1 MVSNPVTSAP
11 IDPASLNGTTATQ
24 TRRGDGT
31 FDNFL
36 SRAIAQLD
44 LSIMPLTFEF
54 DFSSEKTE
62 EAPPQPK
69 EDKTNKDTDSFRT
82 PHSEFRN
89 ERSVALETKVIKQA
103 LIQNLPPLMNLPIS
117 INLTSSSS
125 QALSKQDMQIMIDE
139 LVKQAKIFKLSR
151 RLELNLDIESQELGK
166 LLLSFHSK
174 DGAVAIEIFA
184 ANAESRKLLDDHVL
198 ELESAL
204 KDARITLDSVRITE
218 VLRNGDQPGTAS

>member
-1 MVSNPVTSAP
+1 VVSNPVASSQ
-11 IDPASLNGTTATQ
+11 IDTASLNGTTATQ

-31 FDNFL
+31 FDTFL

-44 LSIMPLTFEF
+44 LAIMPLTFEF

-62 EAPPQPK
+62 ETPPQPK
-69 EDKTNKDTDSFRT
+69 KEDKTIRDTDSHAT
-82 PHSEFRN
+82 PHS
-89 ERSVALETKVIKQA
+89 ALRTETPETKVIKQA
-103 LIQNLPPLMNLPIS
+103 LIQNLPPLINLPIS
-117 INLTSSSS
+117 INLSSTSSQSLTRENL
-125 QALSKQDMQIMIDE
+125 QLVIDE
-139 LVKQAKIFKLSR
+139 IVKQAKIFKLGR

-166 LLLSFHSK
+166 LLLSFRSK
-174 DGAVAIEIFA
+174 DGAVAVEIFA

-204 KDARITLDSVRITE
+204 KEARITLDSVRITE

>member
-11 IDPASLNGTTATQ
+11 IDQASLPGFV
-24 TRRGDGT
+24 RRGDGT

-44 LSIMPLTFEF
+44 ASIMPLKFEF
-54 DFSSEKTE
+54 DFSPEKTE
-62 EAPPQPK
+62 EAPPK
-69 EDKTNKDTDSFRT
+69 NTDTSST
-82 PHSEFRN
+82 PHSLPAGRQAHTEVRN
-89 ERSVALETKVIKQA
+89 EKVAIQETKIIKQA
-103 LIQNLPPLMNLPIS
+103 LIQNLPPLMSLPLS
-117 INLTSSSS
+117 INLSSTSSQSLTRENL
-125 QALSKQDMQIMIDE
+125 QLVIDE
-139 LVKQAKIFKLSR
+139 IVKQAKIFKLGR

-174 DGAVAIEIFA
+174 DGAVAIEIFT

-204 KDARITLDSVRITE
+204 KEARITLDSVRITE
-218 VLRNGDQPGTAS
+218 IQKNKEEA

>member
-1 MVSNPVTSAP
+1 VVSNPVASSQ
-11 IDPASLNGTTATQ
+11 IDTASLNGTTATQ

-31 FDNFL
+31 FDTFL

-44 LSIMPLTFEF
+44 LAIMPLTFEF

-62 EAPPQPK
+62 EPAPQPK
-69 EDKTNKDTDSFRT
+69 EDKTIKDTDSLHM
-82 PHSEFRN
+82 PHAEVRN
-89 ERSVALETKVIKQA
+89 EKVAIQETKIIKQA
-103 LIQNLPPLMNLPIS
+103 LMQNLPPLMNLPIS
-117 INLTSSSS
+117 INLTSGSS
-125 QALSKQDMQIMIDE
+125 QALTKQDMQLMIDE
-139 LVKQAKIFKLSR
+139 LVKQARIFKLSR

>member
-31 FDNFL
+31 FDTFL

-44 LSIMPLTFEF
+44 LAIMPLMFEF

-69 EDKTNKDTDSFRT
+69 KEQTNKDTDSFRT
-82 PHSEFRN
+82 PRTEVRN
-89 ERSVALETKVIKQA
+89 EKVAIQETKVIKQA

-117 INLTSSSS
+117 INLASTSSQS
-125 QALSKQDMQIMIDE
+125 LTKQDMQIMIDE
-139 LVKQAKIFKLSR
+139 IVKQAKIFKLVR

-166 LLLSFHSK
+166 LILSFRSK
-174 DGAVAIEIFA
+174 DGAVAVVISA

-204 KDARITLDSVRITE
+204 KEARITLDSVRITE
-218 VLRNGDQPGTAS
+218 VFGNGDRSGSAS